1 MWCRGSVKS
10 KSFRNVFLSWIA
22 RSINLQAIPLLS
34 SEVEVSRPA
43 RCGAPSPPGWLLA
56 EARRSRD
63 AQGSLRA
70 SPCPFLL
77 PACWACH
84 GRPREPVVVPGQR
97 GAPGPLPEP
106 RRGRPAPP
114 RSADLSPGGGLGRWA
129 VRPRLFR
136 RRQLLGRRVPA
147 ACQAAPLRSP
157 PLPAAAVPRGEPGR
171 VGAAPAPPR
180 RPCPREQGLRGRPPG
195 GSPPLGGSAGPSR
208 RSDLLCCALLCLPRC
223 RRRRQATG

>member
-1 MWCRGSVKS
+1 M
-10 KSFRNVFLSWIA
+10 
-22 RSINLQAIPLLS
+22 PLLS
-34 SEVEVSRPA
+34 SEVEASRPA

-70 SPCPFLL
+70 PPYPFLL

-97 GAPGPLPEP
+97 GAPGPLAEP

-114 RSADLSPGGGLGRWA
+114 RSADLSPGGGHGRWA

-147 ACQAAPLRSP
+147 ACQAAPLRAA

-171 VGAAPAPPR
+171 LGAAPAPPPLPPGAGRAPRAASGGLPAPR
-180 RPCPREQGLRGRPPG
+180 RLRGAFAA
-195 GSPPLGGSAGPSR
+195 LCSAVLCSA
-208 RSDLLCCALLCLPRC
+208 LICCALLCLPRC

>member
-1 MWCRGSVKS
+1 M
-10 KSFRNVFLSWIA
+10 
-22 RSINLQAIPLLS
+22 PLLS
-34 SEVEVSRPA
+34 SEVEASRPA

-70 SPCPFLL
+70 PPYPFLL

-97 GAPGPLPEP
+97 GAPGPLAEP

-114 RSADLSPGGGLGRWA
+114 RSADLSPGGGHGRWA
-129 VRPRLFR
+129 ARPRLFR

-147 ACQAAPLRSP
+147 ACQAAPLRAA

-171 VGAAPAPPR
+171 LGAAPAPPR
-180 RPCPREQGLRGRPPG
+180 RPCPREQAGLRGRPPG
-195 GSPPLGGSAGPSR
+195 GSPPLGGSAGPS
-208 RSDLLCCALLCLPRC
+208 LCSAVL
-223 RRRRQATG
+223 